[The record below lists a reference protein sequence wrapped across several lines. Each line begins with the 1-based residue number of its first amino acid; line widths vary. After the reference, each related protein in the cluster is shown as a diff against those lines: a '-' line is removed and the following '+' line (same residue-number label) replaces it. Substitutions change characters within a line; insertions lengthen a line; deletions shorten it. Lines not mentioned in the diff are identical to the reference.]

1 MVEETAAP
9 NKPKVKAARP
19 KPVVLWTALDVQ
31 KWLRRF
37 CSDLYPLHC
46 EKFQQHDITGR
57 TLLRLKE
64 NSLLQLG
71 IENAQHREDIWRE
84 IMKLRL
90 KGDILYIRDLERRV
104 NTNFD

>member
-1 MVEETAAP
+1 MFRSGYADSAVTFILFIVR
-9 NKPKVKAARP
+9 NSNRICC
-19 KPVVLWTALDVQ
+19 LRNLDV
-31 KWLRRF
+31 
-37 CSDLYPLHC
+37 
-46 EKFQQHDITGR
+46 
-57 TLLRLKE
+57 
-64 NSLLQLG
+64 LG